1 MAVVITTSTVPAEFA
16 GVVQEILV
24 EVDVQ
29 VTATPPKD
37 TWVIPVMF
45 VPVIVTG
52 VFPVDGPEDGVIFET
67 VTLV

>member
-1 MAVVITTSTVPAEFA
+1 MITTSTVPAEFA